1 MKESGKIWMNGKLVP
16 FADAKVHVLTHALHY
31 STSVFEGIRCYNTPE
46 GPAIFRLDDHVD
58 RMFRSAK
65 MYSMKIRYTKGQIA
79 DAIVDTVRACRLKE
93 CYIRPLAY
101 YGYGEMGLTPTKNK
115 VDVSIS
121 CWPWKMGESKAG
133 KFSGARCMVSSWI
146 RIDPRAQ
153 PVQAKAAANYS
164 NAALARVEAL
174 ENGYDEAIML
184 NGDGRV
190 AEGSAENIFICTD
203 GRILTPPLSTGCL
216 SGITRDSV
224 IKIAA
229 ADGIDISEYD
239 LYRADLYTADEIFM
253 TGTAAEVKSVTQVD
267 RTRIGSGRMGRV
279 TKALQKSFVG
289 AAMGKDK
296 RFRQWLTFI

>member
-1 MKESGKIWMNGKLVP
+1 MKESGKIWMNGMLVP
-16 FADAKVHVLTHALHY
+16 FANAKVHVLTHALHY
-31 STSVFEGIRCYNTPE
+31 STSVFEGIRCYSTPE

-65 MYSMKIRYTKGQIA
+65 MYSMKIRYTKSQIA

-101 YGYGEMGLTPTKNK
+101 YGYGEMGLTPTKNS

-267 RTRIGSGRMGRV
+267 RTKIGSGRMGRV